1 MQNKFLAW
9 LDPDPHL
16 ARVKLDGIC
25 QMLRRKFGSR
35 WYLSGEDVEDLVQE
49 TLERVMQNV
58 ESGFEIHGLVPERFI
73 HGVANNVLKE
83 KLDEKKRKSERQKDF
98 LEAGQIPDH
107 EENLEERIL
116 TEIEQ
121 AQYLKCLEKCIAKKL
136 SPLERNLV
144 RLYSMSDSHYTKDIL
159 GLFGGSPNKLR
170 VRIYRL
176 IKFKL
181 KPCLEKCLD
190 RQR

>member
-1 MQNKFLAW
+1 
-9 LDPDPHL
+9 
-16 ARVKLDGIC
+16 
-25 QMLRRKFGSR
+25 
-35 WYLSGEDVEDLVQE
+35 
-49 TLERVMQNV
+49 
-58 ESGFEIHGLVPERFI
+58 
-73 HGVANNVLKE
+73 VLKE

-107 EENLEERIL
+107 EESLEERIL

-121 AQYLKCLEKCIAKKL
+121 AQYLKCLEKCIAQKL

-144 RLYSMSDSHYTKDIL
+144 RLYSSSDSHYTKDL
-159 GLFGGSPNKLR
+159 LSLFEGSPNKLR

-176 IKFKL
+176 LKFKL

-190 RQR
+190 HQPIG